1 VRQPMLATSE
11 SLLSGMQL
19 KVLLL
24 NLTLSMQMEIKGLYT
39 TSKAC
44 FQVLEKSD
52 VILRAGGP
60 CHW

>member
-1 VRQPMLATSE
+1 MRQPMLATSE

-39 TSKAC
+39 TSKKG
-44 FQVLEKSD
+44 FKF
-52 VILRAGGP
+52 LRSLMSY
-60 CHW
+60 